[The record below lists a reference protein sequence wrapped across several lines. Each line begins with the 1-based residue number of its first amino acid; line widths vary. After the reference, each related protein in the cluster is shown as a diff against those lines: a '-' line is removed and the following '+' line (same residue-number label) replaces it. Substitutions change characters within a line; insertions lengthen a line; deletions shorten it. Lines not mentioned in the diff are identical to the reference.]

1 MTAEPKNRDRRKAL
15 GRKAGVLVLRGLI
28 WAIPR
33 LSVPSAM
40 ALGRRLG
47 AIVKV
52 FSKKRYGVAVKNL
65 KIAFGREMSPMQR
78 DAVASEAFEQ
88 FGMFAVESIRLG
100 TMTSEECL
108 ERIQTDEATEKI
120 ISDVRAR
127 GKGCLVL
134 TAHLG
139 SFEAAAR
146 FLAARGYEVAAVAK
160 PARDR
165 ETTELMTSMRARHG
179 VQVIETG
186 AALRPILAALRRNAF
201 VAIVCDQNSPDLMVP
216 FFGYPTGT
224 VDGPAKIAVR
234 TGVPIVLGFGIRKEG
249 GRYLAV
255 ATHVIEPRTDAP
267 DQAAEVL
274 RIMTEVNA
282 GFEAMIR
289 KYPEQWL
296 WFHDRWRL
304 SPEALAA
311 AETY

>member
-1 MTAEPKNRDRRKAL
+1 MTDEPRNRDRRKAI
-15 GRKAGVLVLRGLI
+15 GRKAGVRLLRALI

-33 LSVPSAM
+33 LSMPKAL

-47 AIVKV
+47 ALVRV
-52 FSKKRYGVAVKNL
+52 FSKKRYRVALKNL

-78 DAVASEAFEQ
+78 EAIATEAFEQ
-88 FGMFAVESIRLG
+88 FGMFAIESIKLG
-100 TMTSEECL
+100 TMSSEECL
-108 ERIQTDEATEKI
+108 ERITTNEETERI
-120 ISDVRAR
+120 IADVRAR

-146 FLAARGYEVAAVAK
+146 FLAARGFEVAAVAK

-165 ETTELMTSMRARHG
+165 ETTDLMTSMRTRHG

-234 TGVPIVLGFGIRKEG
+234 TGVPVILGFGIRQEG

-255 ATHVIEPRTDAP
+255 ATQVIEPRTDAP

-289 KYPEQWL
+289 RYPEQWL